1 MVNEEKTGEVDEN
14 VNKLKEVS
22 SWMLDTLSTMQSMKD
37 VVDKLDKAMRVLG
50 EEKGK

>member
-1 MVNEEKTGEVDEN
+1 MKKMGEIEEN
-14 VNKLKEVS
+14 VGKLNEVS
-22 SWMLDTLSTMQSMKD
+22 SWMLGTLSTMQSMKD